1 LKPKVRGLVLERI
14 AREVLEGLGFEVLEE
29 RKRVEREG
37 IEVAEVDM
45 LAERGGELYAVE
57 VKAGKISVAD
67 VRQAYAN
74 AVLLGAKPLLVCR
87 GIADESA
94 KVLAEELGVEILK
107 LSDYVM
113 ISTPEEVRSLMLEAV
128 VEALAGLLESVLE
141 GLESDIDPRVLEAVA
156 KSRSIGEASA
166 RARLEPREL
175 ATRLREA
182 GMKLETP
189 CGTKSYSWIKLQA
202 MALYLS
208 RRLAEPGA
216 GPWAGTRQRCS
227 T

>member
-1 LKPKVRGLVLERI
+1 MKPRVRGLVLEKI
-14 AREVLEGLGFEVLEE
+14 AREVLEGLGFEILEE
-29 RKRVEREG
+29 RKRAEVG
-37 IEVAEVDM
+37 GVEVAEVDM
-45 LAERGGELYAVE
+45 VARRGSELYAVE
-57 VKAGKISVAD
+57 VKAGRVSVAD

-74 AVLLGAKPLLVCR
+74 AALLGAKPLLVCR
-87 GIADESA
+87 GIADKSA
-94 KVLAEELGVEILK
+94 AVLAEELGVEVLR

-141 GLESDIDPRVLEAVA
+141 GLESDIDPRVLEAVIE
-156 KSRSIGEASA
+156 SRSLSEASA
-166 RARLEPREL
+166 RARMEPREL
-175 ATRLREA
+175 AARLRGA

-208 RRLAEPGA
+208 RRLAELGV
-216 GPWAGTRQRCS
+216 GPWASTRQ
-227 T
+227 